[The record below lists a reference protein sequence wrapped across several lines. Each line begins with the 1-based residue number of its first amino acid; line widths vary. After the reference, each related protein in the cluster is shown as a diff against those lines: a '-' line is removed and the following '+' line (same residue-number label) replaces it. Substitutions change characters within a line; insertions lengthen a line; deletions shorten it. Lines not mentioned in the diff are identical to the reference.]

1 MSRISTKHRRELLE
15 AIAILNAIVS
25 PMPVNPVKQDEKQSS
40 EQVERDE
47 AAVFER
53 LSKSK
58 PTRGKK

>member
-1 MSRISTKHRRELLE
+1 MSNKLSTKHRRDLLE
-15 AIAILNAIVS
+15 VIAILNAIVS
-25 PMPVNPVKQDEKQSS
+25 PMPVKPVKQGENQSA

-58 PTRGKK
+58 PRGKV